1 MKTRIRKRMRLFLLE
16 KEDIF
21 QIKLFLLMA
30 NLSRLSLGSSV
41 SWENVLQNELK
52 VCPTVSLFRLQ
63 STTVSG
69 SFPNLADTITQMM
82 TNRNTRKCV
91 SEILH
96 ITL

>member
-41 SWENVLQNELK
+41 SWEKYVKLQW
-52 VCPTVSLFRLQ
+52 
-63 STTVSG
+63 G
-69 SFPNLADTITQMM
+69 NLLMAM
-82 TNRNTRKCV
+82 
-91 SEILH
+91 L
-96 ITL
+96 

>member
-41 SWENVLQNELK
+41 SWEMYVKLQW
-52 VCPTVSLFRLQ
+52 
-63 STTVSG
+63 G
-69 SFPNLADTITQMM
+69 NLLRAM
-82 TNRNTRKCV
+82 
-91 SEILH
+91 L
-96 ITL
+96 

>member
-41 SWENVLQNELK
+41 SESIESK
-52 VCPTVSLFRLQ
+52 FR
-63 STTVSG
+63 
-69 SFPNLADTITQMM
+69 N
-82 TNRNTRKCV
+82 NRAFFRKHFFQHCFF
-91 SEILH
+91 
-96 ITL
+96 

>member
-41 SWENVLQNELK
+41 SWEKYVKLQW
-52 VCPTVSLFRLQ
+52 
-63 STTVSG
+63 G
-69 SFPNLADTITQMM
+69 NLLMAQ
-82 TNRNTRKCV
+82 
-91 SEILH
+91 H
-96 ITL
+96 IVMNQVIIY

>member
-41 SWENVLQNELK
+41 SW
-52 VCPTVSLFRLQ
+52 
-63 STTVSG
+63 
-69 SFPNLADTITQMM
+69 
-82 TNRNTRKCV
+82 RKCV
-91 SEILH
+91 HEFKEMMEEWIFQH
-96 ITL
+96 